1 MESWT
6 CPQHVTLFVLSLHL
20 PPDLWQKKT
29 QQLPVMALK
38 SLKSVW
44 RRASLATG
52 SEEMAIRLLWALR
65 ACQGTAGGTW
75 WQHHEVP
82 GTTGVHGQSSLG
94 PRQTQRDD
102 HTVSR
107 DAEQSRIKRAQNWL
121 TFILLP
127 LSASCELFV
136 LHLTNNKFKVFK

>member
-1 MESWT
+1 
-6 CPQHVTLFVLSLHL
+6 
-20 PPDLWQKKT
+20 
-29 QQLPVMALK
+29 
-38 SLKSVW
+38 
-44 RRASLATG
+44 
-52 SEEMAIRLLWALR
+52 MAIRLLWALR